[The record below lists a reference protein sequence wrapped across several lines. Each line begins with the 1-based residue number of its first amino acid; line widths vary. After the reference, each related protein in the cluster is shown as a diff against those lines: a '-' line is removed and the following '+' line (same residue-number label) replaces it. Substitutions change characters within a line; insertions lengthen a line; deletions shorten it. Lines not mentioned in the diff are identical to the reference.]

1 MDMNW
6 TKDRSIHL
14 SKVCTVGMAV
24 ALAALCVVSPW
35 SHLFSAEGVLGGI
48 TVNWYT
54 VSLVAFAIPAY
65 VALWHLYRLLRNISR
80 DRVFVAENVRC
91 LRRISW
97 CCFAAAVVFLASTAY
112 SISWIVLTVAA
123 LFGGLIMRVVK
134 NVFAAAV
141 ALQDE
146 HNLTI

>member
-1 MDMNW
+1 MNW
-6 TKDRSIHL
+6 TKDRSIRL

-35 SHLFSAEGVLGGI
+35 SHLFSAKGVLGGI
-48 TVNWYT
+48 TINWYT
-54 VSLVAFAIPAY
+54 VSLVVFAIPAY
-65 VALWHLYRLLRNISR
+65 VALWHLYRLLGNISR

-97 CCFAAAVVFLASTAY
+97 CCFAAAAVFLASAAY

-134 NVFAAAV
+134 NVFSAAV